1 MKILLDMNLTPAGCE
16 VLATAGHE
24 AEHWSHLGP
33 PDATDE
39 EILDFA
45 RRGGWVVVTQDLDF
59 GSLLALRGHDLPSV
73 IQVRAHATLPSDIG
87 KQLLDTISAHP
98 YPTAA
103 RSPPPCRPAAYAPP
117 EAARSPPFP
126 SLLA

>member
-1 MKILLDMNLTPAGCE
+1 MRILLDMNLTPAWCE

-87 KQLLDTISAHP
+87 KQLLDTISAASSHLQAGALVTLMP
-98 YPTAA
+98 SDFRVSVLPI
-103 RSPPPCRPAAYAPP
+103 RPRA
-117 EAARSPPFP
+117 SD
-126 SLLA
+126 

>member
-1 MKILLDMNLTPAGCE
+1 MKILLDMNLTPAWCE

-87 KQLLDTISAHP
+87 KQLLDTISAAFTH
-98 YPTAA
+98 
-103 RSPPPCRPAAYAPP
+103 
-117 EAARSPPFP
+117 
-126 SLLA
+126 LLAGALITLMPSDFRLSVLPIRQRSSD